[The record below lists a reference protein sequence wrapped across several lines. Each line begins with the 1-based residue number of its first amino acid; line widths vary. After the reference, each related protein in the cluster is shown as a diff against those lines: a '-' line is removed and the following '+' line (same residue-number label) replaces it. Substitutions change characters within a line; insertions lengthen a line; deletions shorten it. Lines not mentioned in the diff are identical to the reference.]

1 MSLKVLSRIPVRFK
15 DGKTRW
21 ITIKGAHV
29 PVDKDG
35 ELKGKT
41 GNKIEKAESKTKPKE
56 KKIVQE
62 PKIFPKA
69 GLNLMENPP
78 SKDTESYLKKA
89 DGKASKAVT
98 DYYDNE
104 LRGGIVKTTLE
115 VNGKDIPAEVVFDGN
130 GRREFRKFQGNQ
142 HDILAVLP
150 YIPEVIANG
159 AYAGRAL
166 DKKEHKNQIAFH
178 YKKKTVELDGRTVI
192 VDIGETK
199 TQGYHAYSVNTQGVK
214 TFKQKNR
221 MVEKGIEA
229 RKKKIGDARLL
240 PSSKDS
246 ALFYA
251 QAEALFRFLDSS
263 LPQTNDVL
271 KLSFLAIRVI

>member
-1 MSLKVLSRIPVRFK
+1 MSLKVLNRIPVRFK

-56 KKIVQE
+56 KKLVQE

-115 VNGKDIPAEVVFDGN
+115 VNGKDIPAEVLFDGN

-166 DKKEHKNQIAFH
+166 DKKQHKNQIAFH

-199 TQGYHAYSVNTQGVK
+199 NQGYHAYSVNTQGVE
-214 TFKQKNR
+214 TFEQKNR
-221 MVEKGIEA
+221 MVEKRIEA

-263 LPQTNDVL
+263 LPQTNNVL
-271 KLSFLAIRVI
+271 KLSVLAIRVI

>member
-1 MSLKVLSRIPVRFK
+1 MSLKVLNRISVRFK

-35 ELKGKT
+35 ELKGKI

-56 KKIVQE
+56 KKLVQE

-69 GLNLMENPP
+69 GLNLVENPP

-115 VNGKDIPAEVVFDGN
+115 VNGKDIPAEVLFDGN

-142 HDILAVLP
+142 DDILAVLP
-150 YIPEVIANG
+150 YIPEIIASG

-178 YKKKTVELDGRTVI
+178 YKKKHIKINGTTRAVI
-192 VDIGETK
+192 VDIGESK
-199 TQGYHAYSVNTQGVK
+199 RVDFHAYSVNTEGTYSYK
-214 TFKQKNR
+214 TKNASFEQMR
-221 MVEKGIEA
+221 
-229 RKKKIGDARLL
+229 RKRKIGDAALL
-240 PSSKDS
+240 PPSKDS
-246 ALFYA
+246 ACFIRGSQYL
-251 QAEALFRFLDSS
+251 LRFVDSS
-263 LPQTNDVL
+263 LPQTNNVL
-271 KLSFLAIRVI
+271 KLSVLAIRVI